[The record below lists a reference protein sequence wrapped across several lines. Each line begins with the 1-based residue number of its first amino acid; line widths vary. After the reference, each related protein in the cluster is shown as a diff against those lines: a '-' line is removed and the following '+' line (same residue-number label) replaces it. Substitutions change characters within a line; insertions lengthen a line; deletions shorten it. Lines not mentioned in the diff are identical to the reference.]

1 MDYLG
6 DLQAFLPGIITAV
19 AGLAVITIEALK
31 SGHKSA
37 YWVTSFSLIVALF
50 LESSH
55 WELHFRKH
63 FQECWF
69 TAELQL
75 LVM

>member
-50 LESSH
+50 FGIQSLG
-55 WELHFRKH
+55 
-63 FQECWF
+63 
-69 TAELQL
+69 TPLQ
-75 LVM
+75 